1 MTAAL
6 TVEDAVDLTRL
17 SAWIR
22 ASGLGDGVIDAP
34 VVLTGGTQNI
44 LLRFRTG
51 GRDVVLR
58 RPPAHPR
65 PNNNQ
70 LLLREARVLQALG
83 STAIPHAR
91 LLGIC
96 DDPSVIGSTVFFLME
111 AVEGFNPA
119 VELPEHLSD
128 QSGRDRLALAA
139 TDALAQLGSVD
150 HEAIGLADLGR
161 PAGFLQRQV
170 TRWVAEREKYLALD
184 GYDGVALPG
193 FEAVRDYLADAVL
206 PTFRPGLIHGDYHF
220 GNLIFDA
227 SSAKLAA
234 VLDWEMST
242 IGDPLLDLGRFLAM
256 WPDEHEVIMTSG
268 GIWTAGPLPP
278 PDTIAAR
285 YAERSG
291 RSLEH
296 LAWYVVMGCFKL
308 GIILEGTYARACA
321 GQAPLEVGLALHDTA
336 VRLFERAT
344 RLVGRT

>member
-22 ASGLGDGVIDAP
+22 ASGLGDGIIEAP
-34 VVLTGGTQNI
+34 VILTGGTQNI
-44 LLRFRTG
+44 LLKFRAG
-51 GRDVVLR
+51 GRNVVLR
-58 RPPAHPR
+58 RPPRHPR

-70 LLLREARVLQALG
+70 LLLREARVLQALA
-83 STAIPHAR
+83 STTIPHAG

-96 DDPSVIGSTVFFLME
+96 EDPSIIGSTVFYLME

-119 VELPEHLSD
+119 VELPEDLGD
-128 QSGRDRLALAA
+128 RRGRDRLALAA
-139 TDALAQLGSVD
+139 TDALAKIGAVD
-150 HEAIGLADLGR
+150 YEAIGLADLGR

-170 TRWVAEREKYLALD
+170 TRWVAERDKYLTLD
-184 GYDGVALPG
+184 GYDGAGLPG
-193 FEAVRDYLADAVL
+193 FEIVRDYLADTVP

-220 GNLIFDA
+220 GNLIFDPG
-227 SSAKLAA
+227 SANLAA

-268 GIWTAGPLPP
+268 GIWTAGPLLP
-278 PDTIAAR
+278 PDAIAAR
-285 YAERSG
+285 YEERSG

-296 LAWYVVMGCFKL
+296 LSWYVVMGCFKL

-321 GQAPLEVGLALHDTA
+321 GQAPLEVGLELHDTA

-344 RLVGRT
+344 RLVGR